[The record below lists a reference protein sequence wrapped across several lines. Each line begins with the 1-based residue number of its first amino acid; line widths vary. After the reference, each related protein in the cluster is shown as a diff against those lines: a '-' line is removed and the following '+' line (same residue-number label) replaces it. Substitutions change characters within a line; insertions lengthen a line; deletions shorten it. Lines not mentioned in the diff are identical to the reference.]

1 MGINCTDYL
10 FFHKHADFF
19 VYDKRSAYLYPI
31 DILHFEIGEKLK
43 DVFQHS
49 GVTLNVQHFI
59 QNKKEYDASIVREH
73 YDFILNLLS
82 ESKHAANIAIIP
94 ISESD
99 IINSISIVPHIVV
112 EVTERCNFSCNY
124 CYYGGMYDTIPESE
138 QRIQDMPEEDC
149 LQCLR
154 ELLIRKNVL
163 YSNKA
168 VISFYGGEP
177 FLNFRLIRKIV
188 SLCREEFPEIEFQFR
203 TTTNGS
209 LLKTHIEFLKEHDFH
224 ILVSIDGDK
233 QSDIYRCYN
242 NGRQAFTDVKENI
255 DYLYNEYRDYF
266 LSNIEFISVLHRDS
280 DIISI
285 CRFFSRYEKTPLLTN
300 LSTEGIIANKQ
311 MVFPYE
317 GVDHQ
322 EMQTLYNTNRSIYDL
337 IKQAGKE
344 TLSINRQ
351 FSNTDKFS
359 PRGCYLFANKIFL
372 AANRQIYLCEKSSR
386 KFPFGSFS
394 NNHLRFYINE
404 INRYYND
411 FDKVVRNECPDC
423 SLHYMCDR
431 CFFEE
436 PSLMIA
442 PLKCKLP
449 ETNIRERLIKSLEH
463 E

>member
-1 MGINCTDYL
+1 MSINCTDYL
-10 FFHKHADFF
+10 FFHKYADFF
-19 VYDKRSAYLYPI
+19 VYDMRSAYLYPI
-31 DILHFEIGEKLK
+31 DILHFEIGEELK
-43 DVFQHS
+43 AVFQHS
-49 GVTLNVQHFI
+49 GITLNVQYFI
-59 QNKKEYDASIVREH
+59 QNKKGYGSSIVREH
-73 YDFILNLLS
+73 YDFIFNLLS
-82 ESKHAANIAIIP
+82 
-94 ISESD
+94 
-99 IINSISIVPHIVV
+99 
-112 EVTERCNFSCNY
+112 
-124 CYYGGMYDTIPESE
+124 
-138 QRIQDMPEEDC
+138 
-149 LQCLR
+149 
-154 ELLIRKNVL
+154 
-163 YSNKA
+163 
-168 VISFYGGEP
+168 
-177 FLNFRLIRKIV
+177 
-188 SLCREEFPEIEFQFR
+188 
-203 TTTNGS
+203 
-209 LLKTHIEFLKEHDFH
+209 
-224 ILVSIDGDK
+224 
-233 QSDIYRCYN
+233 
-242 NGRQAFTDVKENI
+242 
-255 DYLYNEYRDYF
+255 
-266 LSNIEFISVLHRDS
+266 
-280 DIISI
+280 
-285 CRFFSRYEKTPLLTN
+285 
-300 LSTEGIIANKQ
+300 
-311 MVFPYE
+311 

-351 FSNTDKFS
+351 FSNTEKFN

-394 NNHLRFYINE
+394 NNHLRFYVNE